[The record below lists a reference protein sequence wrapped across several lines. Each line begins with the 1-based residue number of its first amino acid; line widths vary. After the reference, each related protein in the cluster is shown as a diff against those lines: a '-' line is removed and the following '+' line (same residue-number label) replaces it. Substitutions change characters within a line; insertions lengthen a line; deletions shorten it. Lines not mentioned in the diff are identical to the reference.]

1 MTILDEI
8 CASTRVQVQERM
20 ALVPEAQ
27 LAERVSAS
35 SEGRPFLESL
45 SRPGMSVI
53 AEFKRRSPTAGE
65 IRPGAQVGEIAR
77 AYEDS
82 GAAALSV
89 LTESENFGGS
99 LEDLAEARAASS
111 LPVIRKDFVIDPY
124 QVTEAAAAG
133 ADAILLIVAALD
145 DRELTLL
152 HARAEEMGLDVLVEV
167 HDSDELDRALSAIDP
182 DLIGIN
188 NRDLRDFSVDT
199 ARTESLMA
207 EIPAGKTVVSESGI
221 RSAEQVERLELS
233 GVDAVLVGE
242 SLMRVPDPGAALREL
257 LGEPPE

>member
-20 ALVPEAQ
+20 ALVPEEQ
-27 LAERVSAS
+27 LAERLSENP
-35 SEGRPFLESL
+35 EGRPFMESL

-65 IRPGAQVGEIAR
+65 IRPGSEAGEIAR

-99 LEDLAEARAASS
+99 LDDLVAARAASS
-111 LPVIRKDFVIDPY
+111 LPVIRKDFMVDSY

-133 ADAILLIVAALD
+133 ADAILLIVAALE
-145 DRELTLL
+145 DRELALL
-152 HARAEEMGLDVLVEV
+152 NSRAEGLGLDVLVEV
-167 HDSDELDRALSAIDP
+167 HDSEELQRALSVIDP
-182 DLIGIN
+182 VLIGVN

-199 ARTESLMA
+199 ARTETLMA

-221 RSAEQVERLELS
+221 RTAEEVERLELS

-242 SLMRVPDPGAALREL
+242 SLMRAADPGAALREL
-257 LGEPPE
+257 LGGPPA